1 MENGIS
7 AAEAQ
12 GLFEKRSS
20 SNILSDP
27 RILAHL
33 RNIAEEAN
41 SSDKSEPQDEQTEL
55 EINRRELSE
64 KIVSYNKRNQLGAF
78 KLSLKEVKI
87 NRNFVLCYGIS
98 VKLSK
103 AGCIVYY
110 LEVVH
115 VNELT
120 RGNPFKLAY

>member
-1 MENGIS
+1 MENGIT
-7 AAEAQ
+7 AEEVPD
-12 GLFEKRSS
+12 LFAKRSS

-78 KLSLKEVKI
+78 KLVLREVKI
-87 NRNFVLCYGIS
+87 NRSLCYAIL
-98 VKLSK
+98 KKTL
-103 AGCIVYY
+103 
-110 LEVVH
+110 
-115 VNELT
+115 
-120 RGNPFKLAY
+120 